1 MISEYLY
8 LLHPHDIL
16 VIMSENIIIK
26 NFGELRF
33 AGSGTIRGIHMLLNA
48 CDDDFTPRLSTRHDC
63 HHADFNDDTGNMTE
77 FMYSLMREH
86 AMIAFVNGNVA
97 AFAAYDDMDDCL
109 YLALIL
115 TGHEYRGLK
124 LASRLYDAIESNAF
138 NNTVKLRISSRNET
152 QKAILDKRGY
162 EQYDVHENHRGDGLH
177 TLFYVK
183 HVE

>member
-1 MISEYLY
+1 
-8 LLHPHDIL
+8 
-16 VIMSENIIIK
+16 MSENIIIK

-97 AFAAYDDMDDCL
+97 EFAAYDDMDDCS

-115 TGHEYRGLK
+115 TGYEYRGLK

-138 NNTVKLRISSRNET
+138 NNIESNAFNNTVKLRISSGNET

-183 HVE
+183 HMNS

>member
-1 MISEYLY
+1 M
-8 LLHPHDIL
+8 HPHDIL
-16 VIMSENIIIK
+16 VIISENIIIK
-26 NFGELRF
+26 NFDELRF

-48 CDDDFTPRLSTRHDC
+48 CDDDF
-63 HHADFNDDTGNMTE
+63 NDDTGNMAE

-97 AFAAYDDMDDCL
+97 AFAAYDDMDDCS

-138 NNTVKLRISSRNET
+138 NNTVKLRISSGNET

-162 EQYDVHENHRGDGLH
+162 EQYDVHENHRGDGLR